1 MDQFSC
7 RDQGTFGEQLRRQP
21 RLDDRI
27 RVSRERCQLKLQA
40 WESHCREDSERGG
53 RRRPQEP
60 ALPGIMTRRGLERE
74 RRQAHLYRAGRRPST
89 RGPHVLGILTRQP
102 AVTLEQ
108 FQGLAGGSQLM
119 G

>member
-1 MDQFSC
+1 MPTKVAGMGESLSGG
-7 RDQGTFGEQLRRQP
+7 QGARWQKE
-21 RLDDRI
+21 
-27 RVSRERCQLKLQA
+27 A
-40 WESHCREDSERGG
+40 
-53 RRRPQEP
+53 
-60 ALPGIMTRRGLERE
+60 PGTSSARHHDKKGFRERE

-108 FQGLAGGSQLM
+108 FQGLAGGSQLL

>member
-21 RLDDRI
+21 RLDDRV

-40 WESHCREDSERGG
+40 WASHCREDRERGG

-74 RRQAHLYRAGRRPST
+74 RGDKPICT
-89 RGPHVLGILTRQP
+89 
-102 AVTLEQ
+102 
-108 FQGLAGGSQLM
+108 GLAGGHLQGAPMYWAS
-119 G
+119 